1 MDVLTLSCSCWK
13 TTGDA
18 TDVLRGEY
26 YQVFLFQ
33 TIQHTQNI
41 SLLCA
46 CIHVQSKSDKML
58 IGESRSCLENP
69 RDGGAWWAAGCGVAQ
84 SWTRLKRL
92 SSSSSSRSHFLAGR
106 WPSSLYVFTWP
117 FLCAR
122 TLLVSLR
129 RS

>member
-69 RDGGAWWAAGCGVAQ
+69 RDRGAWWAAGCGVAQ
-84 SWTRLKRL
+84 S
-92 SSSSSSRSHFLAGR
+92 
-106 WPSSLYVFTWP
+106 
-117 FLCAR
+117 
-122 TLLVSLR
+122 
-129 RS
+129 

>member
-58 IGESRSCLENP
+58 MGESRSCLENP

-84 SWTRLKRL
+84 SRTRLKRL
-92 SSSSSSRSHFLAGR
+92 SSSRGMILGSFCIRLEPSL
-106 WPSSLYVFTWP
+106 SSLIFKMGS
-117 FLCAR
+117 R
-122 TLLVSLR
+122 NISLTE
-129 RS
+129 SFED